1 MGSAFEFIES
11 YFEVDH
17 TSSKMSWQSYVD
29 TQLISKDLKGAA
41 IAGLDGNIWAKSEGF
56 NITVDEIKTV
66 LNNFGEPSKLAST
79 GINVCGTKYFYL
91 SGNDEVL
98 RGKQGKGGIHIM
110 KTKQTLLIGIYNEPM
125 LNLQLNSFQEI
136 SFLLSLGAFEDS
148 LNAFI
153 HGISGYFTH
162 FEAVLCGV
170 PLRGNTN

>member
-1 MGSAFEFIES
+1 MGAFEFIES

-66 LNNFGEPSKLAST
+66 LNNFDEPSKLAST

-98 RGKQGKGGIHIM
+98 RG
-110 KTKQTLLIGIYNEPM
+110 IYNEPM
-125 LNLQLNSFQEI
+125 QGPQAATITEG
-136 SFLLSLGAFEDS
+136 LGTY
-148 LNAFI
+148 LK
-153 HGISGYFTH
+153 GCGY
-162 FEAVLCGV
+162 
-170 PLRGNTN
+170 